1 MTLINILI
9 MDDGDVKMAV
19 PDGSYRDAYN
29 ALIDVTWDLIQDQ
42 DIPLVLDGPVE
53 QHKHSAEDELVH
65 QTAHATNTVHA
76 Y

>member
-19 PDGSYRDAYN
+19 PEGSFAVGSA
-29 ALIDVTWDLIQDQ
+29 ALKDLILDINFA
-42 DIPLVLDGPVE
+42 DIPLVPDGNVE

-65 QTAHATNTVHA
+65 QAAHSKHIAHTH
-76 Y
+76 